1 MGPALSEAQVQ
12 RRVEGYNGLAMF
24 TAGQVIDGRYEIV
37 SLLGEGGMGEVYRAR
52 RRLLGDEVAIKVV
65 QSASRDT
72 EALNALRD
80 RFLRESR
87 ACAQLRHPH
96 IVSILDFD
104 LDTDERPYL
113 VMELLN
119 GPSLRRELAAIG
131 TLDFAATAHIIQ
143 SVAGALQM
151 AHDRGVVHRDLK
163 PANLVAHR
171 FDSGEKIYKV
181 IDFGL
186 ANLRETTAAAEATR
200 TRLTVGRE
208 FLGTVTYA
216 PPEQLRG
223 DDTDHRSDIYALGAV
238 VFEMLTGHPP
248 FDAPDPLVVATKHLQ
263 EGVPSIRGARRD
275 VPEHV
280 DEVVRRAMAKAPGD
294 RYSSVSEFARALAGP
309 DQSDAHDTGRL
320 ATVEPWGFL
329 GKYELQQRLATGRLG
344 SDIYAAKHRA
354 LDHPVAIRTLR
365 RSASSN
371 WDAARQ
377 RFLREARA
385 LQVTHPS
392 VLQVRDYGEE
402 GDVVY
407 VVTELVESMSLR
419 ERLTREGPLS
429 WPVLRTF
436 ARQIVG
442 ATIALRRKGG
452 GICGLSPEII
462 RVTPDE
468 EHGERALVSSA
479 GICQVQDLLSTLSE
493 SSLRGTGPL
502 DMEVPYVAPELLMGQ
517 PSDERSDV
525 FTLGVLLYEMASSR
539 LPFNAPTMPQLLG
552 AMLMSPPKPLT
563 EVRTDLP
570 EAFAAAVMAAIAP
583 QPFQRPETVAALRD
597 RLGLA

>member
-1 MGPALSEAQVQ
+1 
-12 RRVEGYNGLAMF
+12 MF
-24 TAGQVIDGRYEIV
+24 EQGQLIDGRYEIV

-52 RRLLGDEVAIKVV
+52 RKLLGDEVAIKVM
-65 QSASRDT
+65 QRGTRTHD
-72 EALNALRD
+72 ALQALRD

-119 GPSLRRELAAIG
+119 GPSLRKELSVVG
-131 TLDFAATAHIIQ
+131 TLDLAAVAHIIS
-143 SVAGALQM
+143 SVAGALQL

-163 PANLVAHR
+163 PANLVSHR
-171 FDSGEKIYKV
+171 FETGEKIYKV

-186 ANLRETTAAAEATR
+186 ANIRDTTTAAEATR
-200 TRLTVGRE
+200 TRLTVDRE
-208 FLGTVTYA
+208 FLGTITYA

-223 DDTDHRSDIYALGAV
+223 EPTDHRSDIYSLGAV

-248 FDAPDPLVVATKHLQ
+248 FDAPDPIAVATQHLQ
-263 EGVPSIRGARRD
+263 NAPPSIHAERPD
-275 VPEHV
+275 VPPRV
-280 DEVVRRAMAKAPGD
+280 DEVVRQAMAKSPGD
-294 RYSSVSEFARALAGP
+294 RFDSVAAFARALAGR
-309 DQSDAHDTGRL
+309 DSAASVTTGEFAAL
-320 ATVEPWGFL
+320 EPWSFL
-329 GKYELQQRLATGRLG
+329 NKYELQQRLGSGRLG

-365 RSASSN
+365 RAASAN

-385 LQVTHPS
+385 LQVPHPS

-402 GDVVY
+402 RDVVY
-407 VVTELVESMSLR
+407 VVTELVDSMSLR
-419 ERLTREGPLS
+419 ERLTREGPLP
-429 WPVLRTF
+429 WDVLRAFT
-436 ARQIVG
+436 RQIVG

-468 EHGERALVSSA
+468 EYGERALVSSA

-525 FTLGVLLYEMASSR
+525 FTLGVLVYEMASSR
-539 LPFNAPTMPQLLG
+539 LPFNAPTLHQLMG
-552 AMLMSPPKPLT
+552 AMLMSPPKSLAEQRP
-563 EVRTDLP
+563 DIP
-570 EAFAAAVMAAIAP
+570 AAFAAGVMAALAP
-583 QPFQRPETVAALRD
+583 QPALRPATVVALRD
-597 RLGLA
+597 VLTPA

>member
-1 MGPALSEAQVQ
+1 
-12 RRVEGYNGLAMF
+12 MF
-24 TAGQVIDGRYEIV
+24 IPGQLIDDRYEIV
-37 SLLGEGGMGEVYRAR
+37 GLLGEGGMGEVYRAR
-52 RRLLGDEVAIKVV
+52 RRLLGDEVAIKVMQRGP
-65 QSASRDT
+65 QSPQAI
-72 EALNALRD
+72 EALRE

-104 LDTDERPYL
+104 IDEEDRPYL

-119 GPSLRRELAAIG
+119 GPSLRQELSVRGSLELAA
-131 TLDFAATAHIIQ
+131 TTHIVS
-143 SVAGALQM
+143 SVAGALQL

-163 PANLVAHR
+163 PANLVSHR

-186 ANLRETTAAAEATR
+186 ANIRDTTTAADETR
-200 TRLTVGRE
+200 TRLTVERE
-208 FLGTVTYA
+208 FLGTVAYA
-216 PPEQLRG
+216 SPEQLRG
-223 DDTDHRSDIYALGAV
+223 EPTDPRSDVYSLGAV

-248 FDAPDPLVVATKHLQ
+248 FDAPDPIAVVTQHLQ
-263 EGVPSIRGARRD
+263 QDAPSIRGERPDLPGRVEA
-275 VPEHV
+275 
-280 DEVVRRAMAKAPGD
+280 VVQQAMAKSPD
-294 RYSSVSEFARALAGP
+294 ERYDSVSSFARALSGRDADSTLETGP
-309 DQSDAHDTGRL
+309 L
-320 ATVEPWGFL
+320 AAAESWGFL
-329 GKYELQQRLATGRLG
+329 SKYELQQRVGTGRLG

-365 RSASSN
+365 RAASSN

-385 LQVTHPS
+385 LQVPHPS

-402 GDVVY
+402 RDVVY

-419 ERLTREGPLS
+419 ERLTREGPLP
-429 WPVLRTF
+429 WPILRVFT
-436 ARQIVG
+436 RQIVG

-462 RVTPDE
+462 RVAPDE
-468 EHGERALVSSA
+468 EYGERALVSSA
-479 GICQVQDLLSTLSE
+479 GICHVQDLLSTLSE

-525 FTLGVLLYEMASSR
+525 FTLGVLIYEMASSR
-539 LPFNAPTMPQLLG
+539 LPFNAPTLHQLMG
-552 AMLMSPPKPLT
+552 AMLMSPPKSLA
-563 EVRTDLP
+563 DLRPDIP
-570 EAFAAAVMAAIAP
+570 EAFAAGVMSALLP
-583 QPFQRPETVAALRD
+583 QPAQRPPTVVALRD
-597 RLGLA
+597 MLTPA